1 MSVWRNLGARSNKE
15 KTTMTLTLSTGGIA
29 LFIGATLGIS
39 VGYEWGR
46 EDERSRR

>member
-1 MSVWRNLGARSNKE
+1 M
-15 KTTMTLTLSTGGIA
+15 TTALITGGIA
-29 LFIGATLGIS
+29 LFIGAILGIS